1 MNALFSLD
9 SEHLAEALLQ
19 ESSIVNRYGPL
30 IAQLQGVLNA
40 K

>member
-1 MNALFSLD
+1 MNILFSLG
-9 SEHLAEALLQ
+9 SEHLAETVLQ

-30 IAQLQGVLNA
+30 IAQLQGVLNG

>member
-9 SEHLAEALLQ
+9 SEHLTEAFLK
-19 ESSIVNRYGPL
+19 EPSIVNRYRPL
-30 IAQLQGVLNA
+30 IAQFKGMLND